1 MPCFSCKINVRKNSF
16 QVNENDISSI
26 VKSLNTKN
34 AHGSDNMSIKMIQIC
49 GETITGPLKMIFDE
63 SLQKEKFPE
72 TWKKA
77 NIVTIHEKEDKNF

>member
-1 MPCFSCKINVRKNSF
+1 
-16 QVNENDISSI
+16 
-26 VKSLNTKN
+26 
-34 AHGSDNMSIKMIQIC
+34 MSIKMIQTC

-77 NIVTIHEKEDKNF
+77 NIVPIHEKEDKNF